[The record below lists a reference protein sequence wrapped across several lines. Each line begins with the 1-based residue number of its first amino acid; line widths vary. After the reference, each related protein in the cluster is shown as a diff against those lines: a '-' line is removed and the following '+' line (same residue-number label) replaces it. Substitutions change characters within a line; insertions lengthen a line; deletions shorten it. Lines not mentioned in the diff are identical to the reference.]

1 MALNNMKTYKI
12 NNCEVSAE
20 QIKEIIKNNPELLE
34 EKKGGR
40 YFFPKDGEE
49 YWIIRTDG
57 SVTIPL
63 DNSLIDEFT
72 AQGVYRTQ
80 EEAELARDKQKAI
93 VACWKWAQENAPF
106 EPDWGDDEQRKYSAY
121 LNHASQEHCWTW
133 NSENQAQFTLPYFES
148 IEDCEAFIEANE
160 KHLELLFKR

>member
-1 MALNNMKTYKI
+1 MKTYKV
-12 NNCEVSAE
+12 NNVEVSAE

-34 EKKGGR
+34 KSKGGR

-63 DNSLIDEFT
+63 DSSLIDFT

-106 EPDWGDDEQRKYSAY
+106 EPDWGNLDTKKFYAKYFH
-121 LNHASQEHCWTW
+121 NASKLSVKY
-133 NSENQAQFTLPYFES
+133 NRYNQAQFTLPYFKSER
-148 IEDCEAFIEANE
+148 DCEVFIEANKE
-160 KHLELLFKR
+160 HLELLFKR